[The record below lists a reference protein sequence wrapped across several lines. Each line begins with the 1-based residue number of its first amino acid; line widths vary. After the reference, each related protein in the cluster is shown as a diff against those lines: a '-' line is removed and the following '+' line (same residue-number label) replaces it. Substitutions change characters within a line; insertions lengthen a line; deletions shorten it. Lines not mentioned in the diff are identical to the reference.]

1 MEVQK
6 HIRCLPGDV
15 GKYVLIPGD
24 QGRAERIAERLENV
38 KLIAK
43 NRAYYVYTGYLDG
56 EKVSVCATGIG
67 GPSASI
73 AIEELIK
80 VGAEIMIRVGSAG
93 GRQKDTKIGTP
104 IIITGAYRGEGTS
117 LDYAPLGFPAIADL
131 DVTNALGKASKDL
144 DIESKVGLAYTR
156 DAYYKRNP
164 QLNEL
169 LTEYH
174 VEAAE
179 QECSIAFVL
188 GTIRQIKVGA
198 IVSTDSNI
206 WLEKQPTLAE
216 KEELFKIGE
225 KKAIDIAIK
234 AVKILINKGRDE

>member
-6 HIRCLPGDV
+6 HIRCLPGDI
-15 GKYVLIPGD
+15 GKYVFIPGD
-24 QGRAERIAERLENV
+24 QGRAERISKRLEDA
-38 KLIAK
+38 KLISK

-73 AIEELIK
+73 AIEELIR
-80 VGAEIMIRVGSAG
+80 VGAEVMIRVGSAG

-117 LDYAPLGFPAIADL
+117 LDYAPLGFPAIADI
-131 DVTNALGKASKDL
+131 DVTNALIEASKKME
-144 DIESKVGLAYTR
+144 IQTKVGLAFTR
-156 DAYYKRNP
+156 DAYYKKNP
-164 QLNEL
+164 ELNAL

-179 QECSIAFVL
+179 QECSVAFVL
-188 GTIRQIKVGA
+188 GTIRKIKVGA

-216 KEELFKIGE
+216 KESLFKVGE
-225 KKAIDIAIK
+225 KKAIDIAIE
-234 AVKILINKGRDE
+234 AVRILINKAK